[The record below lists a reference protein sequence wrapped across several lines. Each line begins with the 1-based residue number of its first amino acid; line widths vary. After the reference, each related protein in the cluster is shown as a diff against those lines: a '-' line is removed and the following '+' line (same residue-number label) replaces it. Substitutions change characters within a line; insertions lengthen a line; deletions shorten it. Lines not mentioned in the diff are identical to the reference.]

1 MTDNN
6 PSQSV
11 AEIEK
16 IKRWSPV
23 WIIPIVTALIGAWIL
38 FYHFSNQ
45 GPQVVLTTLNAEGI
59 EAGKTKIKSRSV
71 DVGMVEKVTLSEDL
85 NHVIIQARLNSGMN
99 TLLHGDYSFLGGK
112 TADWP

>member
-6 PSQSV
+6 PSQGV

-38 FYHFSNQ
+38 FYHFSHQ
-45 GPQVVLTTLNAEGI
+45 GPQVVMTTLNAEGI
-59 EAGKTKIKSRSV
+59 EAGKTK
-71 DVGMVEKVTLSEDL
+71 
-85 NHVIIQARLNSGMN
+85 
-99 TLLHGDYSFLGGK
+99 
-112 TADWP
+112 